1 MPRMKNRFKGVKSSI
16 LTVVSG
22 VAFIFFVWLLLFSK
36 VRASEILSPFLNK
49 LPKNESEFVKTT
61 ETVLGTTVQKLR
73 EGGAKTAVEKGSEV
87 FEKSEVA
94 EPAREIRENVKQS
107 VDETFEAA
115 KELPAK
121 EIKTIQRQ
129 ICKEW
134 FGEEFLATPS
144 GD

>member
-1 MPRMKNRFKGVKSSI
+1 MKSNFKSVKSSI
-16 LTVVSG
+16 LTVISG
-22 VAFIFFVWLLLFSK
+22 IAFIFIIWILIFSK
-36 VRASEILSPFLNK
+36 VKASELLSPLLNR
-49 LPKNESEFVKTT
+49 LPKNESELVKTT
-61 ETVLGTTVQKLR
+61 ENVLGSTVQKLR
-73 EGGAKTAVEKGSEV
+73 GEGTRKAIEKGSEV

-94 EPAREIRENVKQS
+94 KPAREIRENVKQA
-107 VDETFEAA
+107 VNETIDSA

-144 GD
+144 GE

>member
-1 MPRMKNRFKGVKSSI
+1 MKDRFKSVKSSI

-22 VAFIFFVWLLLFSK
+22 VAFIFFIWLLLFSK
-36 VRASEILSPFLNK
+36 VKASELLSPLLNK
-49 LPKNESEFVKTT
+49 LPKNESELVKTT
-61 ETVLGTTVQKLR
+61 ENILGTAVQRLR
-73 EGGAKTAVEKGSEV
+73 DGGAKKAIEKGSEV
-87 FEKSEVA
+87 FEESEVA
-94 EPAREIRENVKQS
+94 EPARENVKKS
-107 VDETFEAA
+107 VDETFSAA

>member
-1 MPRMKNRFKGVKSSI
+1 MPRMKDRFKSVKSSI

-22 VAFIFFVWLLLFSK
+22 VAFIFFIWLLLFSK
-36 VRASEILSPFLNK
+36 IKASELLSPLLNK
-49 LPKNESEFVKTT
+49 LPKNESELVKTT
-61 ETVLGTTVQKLR
+61 ENILGTAVQRLR
-73 EGGAKTAVEKGSEV
+73 DGGAKKAIEKGSEV
-87 FEKSEVA
+87 FEESEVA

-107 VDETFEAA
+107 VDETFSAA

-144 GD
+144 GR